1 MLYSEEPTEEK
12 RIKEYYD
19 NPNSERNGKGI
30 TWPTHMAMMHHKFEV
45 DKSIAKMNKDTLRKF
60 LKFRGECI
68 QEEVDELHHAISGK
82 NIDAEETVDALIDIC
97 VFAIGTLD
105 LFGVDAD
112 KAWKEVYDANTTKQI
127 GIKAERP
134 NPYGLPDLIKPEG
147 WEAPDH
153 SGNHGKFKGI

>member
-1 MLYSEEPTEEK
+1 
-12 RIKEYYD
+12 
-19 NPNSERNGKGI
+19 
-30 TWPTHMAMMHHKFEV
+30 MAMMHHKFDV
-45 DKSIAKMNKDTLRKF
+45 DKSIAKMDKDTLRKF
-60 LKFRGECI
+60 LKFRAGCI

-82 NIDAEETVDALIDIC
+82 DIDAEETVDALIDIC

-112 KAWKEVYDANTTKQI
+112 KAWKEVYDANTSKKI
-127 GIKAERP
+127 GIKPERP

-153 SGNHGKFKGI
+153 SGNHGKFEGI